1 MYVCTSMSRT
11 CRWKRVWGERRE
23 RWREGEKGEREK
35 GERRERGKEREGR
48 EREADLESV
57 SGVRGSGVRGG
68 IGSERGGG
76 VGGGGCTPR
85 VCQRGLRVN
94 CHSLVLVHLLR

>member
-1 MYVCTSMSRT
+1 MYIHQ
-11 CRWKRVWGERRE
+11 CREPAVGKGFGEKEERGKERERRG
-23 RWREGEKGEREK
+23 R
-35 GERRERGKEREGR
+35 ERRERGKEREGR

-76 VGGGGCTPR
+76 VGGGGCTP
-85 VCQRGLRVN
+85 
-94 CHSLVLVHLLR
+94 